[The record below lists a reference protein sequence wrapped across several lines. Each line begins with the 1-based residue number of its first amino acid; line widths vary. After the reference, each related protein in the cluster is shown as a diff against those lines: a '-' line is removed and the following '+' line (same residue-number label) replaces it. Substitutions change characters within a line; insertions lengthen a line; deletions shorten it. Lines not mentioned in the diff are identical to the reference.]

1 MFLLLF
7 ILICS
12 YFISGFGAG
21 NILCI
26 SSFTLLLLS
35 PSKHKTFEKQLYNV
49 GPTSKTLGRRC
60 IYVIKM
66 FCVCWGVITMYIN
79 CVLDV
84 KLN

>member
-12 YFISGFGAG
+12 YYISGFGAG

-35 PSKHKTFEKQLYNV
+35 LSKHKTFEKHLYNV
-49 GPTSKTLGRRC
+49 GPASKTLDRRC
-60 IYVIKM
+60 VYVIQM
-66 FCVCWGVITMYIN
+66 VCVCWAVITLYIN
-79 CVLDV
+79 YVLDA
-84 KLN
+84 KPN